1 MSEYL
6 VCSSG
11 GILVLQY
18 WLDNRFIC
26 LNIKNTIYT
35 FKHILRNYRSK
46 LVFIGDNPAM
56 AIIEF
61 LKVIEYKCYIMII

>member
-35 FKHILRNYRSK
+35 FKHILRIYRSK
-46 LVFIGDNPAM
+46 LVFIGDNPSM
-56 AIIEF
+56 AIIE
-61 LKVIEYKCYIMII
+61 VIEYKCYIMII